1 MGKIPLNR
9 INFDDFDDYDDDVE
23 YFKSIRDTKQ
33 KAKNGKF
40 KENENDG
47 DFHQPQWV
55 STRRG
60 EGDSYISKRRKARS

>member
-1 MGKIPLNR
+1 MSKVRLNH
-9 INFDDFDDYDDDVE
+9 IDWENYDELDELYDDSME
-23 YFKSIRDTKQ
+23 LIQNKKR
-33 KAKNGKF
+33 KNGKF
-40 KENENDG
+40 KENDNDG

>member
-1 MGKIPLNR
+1 MSKIRLNH
-9 INFDDFDDYDDDVE
+9 IDWENYDELDELYDDSME
-23 YFKSIRDTKQ
+23 MIHNKKR
-33 KAKNGKF
+33 KNGKF
-40 KENENDG
+40 KENKNDG

>member
-1 MGKIPLNR
+1 MGKIPLNKV
-9 INFDDFDDYDDDVE
+9 NFDDFDDIE
-23 YFKSIRDTKQ
+23 YFESKRDTKQ

>member
-1 MGKIPLNR
+1 MGKIPLNKV
-9 INFDDFDDYDDDVE
+9 NFDDFDDID
-23 YFKSIRDTKQ
+23 YFESMRDTKQ